1 MKVKTNMALIQKDG
15 ISFPNKKF
23 SYKTLV
29 IYICPI
35 ANIYKAIQTQM
46 YNEKQ

>member
-1 MKVKTNMALIQKDG
+1 MALIQKDG

-29 IYICPI
+29 IIKTI
-35 ANIYKAIQTQM
+35 WQKV
-46 YNEKQ
+46 EH